1 MDFEKTV
8 WEEVKKETRRRLFQ
22 ENLTRLEKCLNL
34 LTEEELW
41 HRPNENTVSVGNLV
55 LHLCGNIRQWILSG
69 IGGESDH
76 RQRQSEFDE
85 VGPIPAQQLLE
96 KLKSV
101 LTEVDLLLDRLEPQI
116 LVEKRKVQGFDES
129 GLSIIVHVVEHFS
142 YHVGQ
147 ITYITKAKKNVD
159 LKYYGGV
166 DLDQTNQSK

>member
-1 MDFEKTV
+1 MEQYWDWGCQWCESPRSRF
-8 WEEVKKETRRRLFQ
+8 
-22 ENLTRLEKCLNL
+22 
-34 LTEEELW
+34 
-41 HRPNENTVSVGNLV
+41 SVVAASCWPRG
-55 LHLCGNIRQWILSG
+55 H
-69 IGGESDH
+69 GGESDH

-101 LTEVDLLLDRLEPQI
+101 LAEVDLLLDRLEPQI

>member
-1 MDFEKTV
+1 MEFEKTV
-8 WEEVKKETRRRLFQ
+8 WEEMKKETRRRMF
-22 ENLTRLEKCLNL
+22 EDNLTRLEKCLNL

-41 HRPNENTVSVGNLV
+41 YRPNENTVSVGNLV

-69 IGGESDH
+69 LGGEPDL

-85 VGPIPAQQLLE
+85 AGPMPAQQLLE

-101 LTEVDLLLDRLEPQI
+101 LAEVNLLLDRLEPQI
-116 LVEKRKVQGFDES
+116 LVEKRTVQGFDES

-166 DLDQTNQSK
+166 DLDQTNPSH